1 MGMDLGFLA
10 YERRTSQSEA
20 PLERIRHYNEFHLYL
35 SNEEQ
40 AEQAARCMECGVPYC
55 QYGNELEGR
64 TVGCPLGNL
73 VPEFND
79 LLYLG
84 KIQAA
89 YERLIRTDSFPEFTS
104 RVCPALCEKACT
116 CSLDGD
122 PVTTHENEFAIIE
135 TAFDRDLVKTLGE
148 IPRTGKKVA
157 VIGSG
162 PAGLAAAVQL
172 NMRGHTVHVYERS
185 DRPGGLLMYGIPN
198 MKLDKQI
205 VMRRIDLMQKDGI
218 EFRLNRNIDTKR
230 RADDIIAGYDAV
242 VLCCGASSAR
252 DIKAEGRDA
261 EGIYFAVDFL
271 ASTTK
276 ALLNGGLKEGTYLSA
291 KDRDVVII
299 GSGDTA
305 NDCLATA
312 VRHGARSVLQ
322 MQRHQRTPLER
333 TADNPWPE
341 YPNVYV
347 QGYGQE
353 EAEAL
358 YGKDPSV
365 YGATVNRF
373 LKDDQGK
380 LTGVEIIRMKE
391 IVDRKSG
398 KSSLQKVKGSEYI
411 VPAQMVLIA
420 AGFSGAE
427 SHVLRAFGVQ
437 ADAKNRAATEKK
449 GFATG
454 REKVFAAGDVRRGA
468 SLVVWAIREGR
479 DAAREVDEY
488 LNGYTTLSRL

>member
-1 MGMDLGFLA
+1 MGQNLGFLK
-10 YERRTSQSEA
+10 YERRTSQSEE
-20 PLERIRHYNEFHLYL
+20 PLERIKHYNEFHLYL

-40 AEQAARCMECGVPYC
+40 SEQAARCMECGVPYC
-55 QYGNELEGR
+55 QYGGDIEGK

-79 LLYLG
+79 LLYQG
-84 KIQAA
+84 KYKTA
-89 YERLIRTDSFPEFTS
+89 YERLIKKNNFPEFTS

-116 CSLDGD
+116 CSLGGES
-122 PVTTHENEFAIIE
+122 VTTHENEFAIIE
-135 TAFDRDLVKTLGE
+135 NAFDLDLVKPMGD

-157 VIGSG
+157 IIGSG
-162 PAGLAAAVQL
+162 PAGLAAAAQL
-172 NMRGHTVHVYERS
+172 NMRGHIVHVYERS

-205 VMRRIDLMQKDGI
+205 IKRRIEIMEKDGI
-218 EFRLNRNIDTKR
+218 EFRLNKNVNTKR
-230 RADDIIAGYDAV
+230 KAEDMIAGYDAV
-242 VLCCGASSAR
+242 ILCCGASQPR
-252 DIKAEGRDA
+252 DLDVEGRDA
-261 EGIYFAVDFL
+261 SGIHYAVDYL
-271 ASTTK
+271 TSTTK
-276 ALLNGGLKEGTYLSA
+276 ALLNGSMKEGSYISA
-291 KDRDVVII
+291 KGKDVVIV

-305 NDCLATA
+305 NDCVATA
-312 VRHGARSVLQ
+312 VRHGAASVLQ
-322 MQRHQRTPLER
+322 MQRHERAPLER
-333 TADNPWPE
+333 AEDNPWPE

-358 YGKDPSV
+358 YGKDPSL

-373 LKDDQGK
+373 IKDDQGC

-391 IVDRKSG
+391 VQDPKTGRH
-398 KSSLQKVKGSEYI
+398 SLKKVEGSEFI
-411 VPAQMVLIA
+411 VPAQMALIA

-427 SHVLRAFGVQ
+427 SNVLKSFGV
-437 ADAKNRAATEKK
+437 DANSRNCAATASN
-449 GFATG
+449 GFATN

-479 DAAREVDEY
+479 DVAREVDEY
-488 LNGYTTLSRL
+488 LNGYTTL